1 MAIAVTPEHQQL
13 AATAHDFLTR
23 RKARTAARA
32 TLNTGAEHA
41 DLWAA
46 ICALGWPGLHLP
58 EAHGG
63 SGFGLP
69 ELTVVLE
76 QCARHLAPVPLLPT
90 AAASA
95 TIADAGSDTLAAR
108 VLPGLA
114 AGTTTAALALGD
126 GITLTRAADGL
137 ARADGVLAVVPHG
150 ATAQILVLAA
160 GEDLIVVDTDR
171 HGVAVTTRP
180 SLDPTWPNAEAVLR
194 DVRLAPDEILPG
206 AKARATDLWRVLVT
220 AEAAGGARECADAA
234 TTYAKER
241 VQFGRPIGTFQ
252 AVKHHCANMLV
263 AAELAAAAVWDAARA
278 ADDTPQAFALAA
290 AVAAATAIP
299 AFTGNASLNI
309 QVHGG
314 IGFTWEHD
322 AHLYQRRAL
331 TLAAVTASDAALVD
345 IHRLRTAGVTRA
357 HSLDLPPEAEEARA
371 GIRSDLAAIAAAP
384 EETRHRALAESGYL
398 VPHWPK
404 PFGLGAAAA
413 QQLLI
418 DEEFEHAG
426 IARPALGITQWVLLT
441 MVQHGTPDQID
452 RLVRPALRGE
462 HHWCQLFSEP
472 DAGSD
477 AAGIRARARRT
488 EGGWLVTGQKVWT
501 SGAHTAA
508 FGLATVRTDPDAPK
522 HRGVTTMAV
531 DMHAPGVEVRP
542 LRMVTGH
549 SEFNEV
555 FLNDVFVPDADVIGE
570 IDQGWTVARA
580 TMGNE
585 RVSIGGG
592 HGGKTVAIDVLD
604 LTNRYGDRLP
614 GAAARCGAVLAEEH
628 VLRLLNVRGA
638 ERAVSGA
645 APGPEGNISKLVL
658 AEHLLHQ
665 SALAAALCGP
675 ETACTDGPAATA
687 VLAVLSARG
696 MAIAGGTSEI
706 TRNQIAERILGLPR
720 DPLLV

>member
-1 MAIAVTPEHQQL
+1 MAIAVTPEHQEL
-13 AATAHDFLTR
+13 AATADDFLSR
-23 RKARTAARA
+23 RKARVAARA
-32 TLNTGAEHA
+32 SLDTGTAHT

-46 ICALGWPGLHLP
+46 ICALGWPGLHLA

-69 ELTVVLE
+69 ELVVVLE

-95 TIADAGSDTLAAR
+95 AIAAAESETLATR

-114 AGTTTAALALGD
+114 DGNATAALALSD
-126 GITLTRAADGL
+126 GLTLTRSGDGST
-137 ARADGVLAVVPHG
+137 RVDGILPFVPHG
-150 ATAQILVLAA
+150 AAAQILVLAA
-160 GEDLIVVDTDR
+160 GEDLIVVDANR
-171 HGVAVTTRP
+171 KGVVVTERP
-180 SLDPTWPNAEAVLR
+180 SLDPTRPHAEAALR
-194 DVRLAPDEILPG
+194 DVHVAPDEILHG
-206 AKARATDLWRVLVT
+206 ARARATALWRVLAA

-234 TTYAKER
+234 TAYAKER

-278 ADDTPQAFALAA
+278 AEDTTEAFALAA
-290 AVAAATAIP
+290 AVATATAIP
-299 AFTGNASLNI
+299 AFTKNASLNI

-331 TLAAVTASDAALVD
+331 TLSAITEPDTALVD

-357 HSLDLPPEAEEARA
+357 YTLDLPPEAEQARA
-371 GIRSDLAAIAAAP
+371 GIRADIEAIAAAP
-384 EETRHRALAESGYL
+384 EETHHQALADSGYL
-398 VPHWPK
+398 VAHWPK
-404 PFGLGAAAA
+404 PFGRAAAA
-413 QQLLI
+413 AEQLVI
-418 DEEFEHAG
+418 DEELERAG
-426 IARPALGITQWVLLT
+426 ITQPALGITQWVLLT
-441 MVQHGTPDQID
+441 MVQHGTPDQIE
-452 RLVRPALRGE
+452 RLVRPALHGE

-477 AAGIRARARRT
+477 AAGIRTRARRT
-488 EGGWLVTGQKVWT
+488 EGGWLITGQKVWT

-522 HRGVTTMAV
+522 HRGVTTMAI
-531 DMHAPGVEVRP
+531 DMRAPGVEVRP
-542 LRMVTGH
+542 LRMATGH

-570 IDQGWTVARA
+570 VDQGWTVARA

-592 HGGKTVAIDVLD
+592 HGGGTVPLDVLE
-604 LTNRYGDRLP
+604 LTNRLGDRLP
-614 GAAARCGAVLAEEH
+614 GAEAHCGSVLAEEH

-638 ERAVSGA
+638 ERAVSGI

-658 AEHLLHQ
+658 AEYLLHQ
-665 SALAAALCGP
+665 SEFAAALHGP
-675 ETACTDGPAATA
+675 EAACTGGAAAET

-720 DPLLV
+720 DPLLA